1 MIKKI
6 KRKENEEYK
15 QIKDLIRTNNND
27 LSKFMNKS
35 EIEWLNKHFKFIN
48 GLLMGNINREEGKYI
63 QFVDTIQNKKDPKTN
78 EEKIYLKFIKYYED
92 QIKKSKLNF
101 SDSNILFN
109 GMQIAPPGTLEYPQ
123 DMSKKLEIEYEHES
137 YVDWVDDWKYR

>member
-15 QIKDLIRTNNND
+15 QIKDLIRTDNND
-27 LSKFMNKS
+27 LLKFMNKS

-48 GLLMGNINREEGKYI
+48 GLLMGNINREEEKYI

-92 QIKKSKLNF
+92 QSNKSKLNF
-101 SDSNILFN
+101 SDPNILFN
-109 GMQIAPPGTLEYPQ
+109 GVEIYPTGLRPAGPDVQ
-123 DMSKKLEIEYEHES
+123 PIEDRQY
-137 YVDWVDDWKYR
+137 DDDYW